1 MIAVAGELVRIHT
14 KRSTR
19 FRRNS
24 GPSQVWRYRG
34 GCPLRRR
41 ACGDVTGPQRSQ
53 SAACRPFDFP
63 TNLRQSTAPH
73 SSARC
78 FVPGTVWIVWQGSRL
93 GSADDYSL
101 AVRRWTAGL
110 QGFSHPRWNDLWRS
124 RSRYGLR
131 STG

>member
-1 MIAVAGELVRIHT
+1 MTLSWWVPVAQAR
-14 KRSTR
+14 
-19 FRRNS
+19 
-24 GPSQVWRYRG
+24 
-34 GCPLRRR
+34 LRRCYW
-41 ACGDVTGPQRSQ
+41 AAEVTECCLSTVRFSDQSQ
-53 SAACRPFDFP
+53 AIDRLLIHQPGV
-63 TNLRQSTAPH
+63 
-73 SSARC
+73 